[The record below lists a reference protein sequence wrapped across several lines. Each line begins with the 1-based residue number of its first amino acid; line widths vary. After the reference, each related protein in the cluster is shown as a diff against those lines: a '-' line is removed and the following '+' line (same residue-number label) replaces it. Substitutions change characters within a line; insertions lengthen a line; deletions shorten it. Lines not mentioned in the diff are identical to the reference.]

1 MFDIVIIGSGP
12 AGATAGIYAQRAGM
26 KVLIVSKN
34 EGALKKGGIIENYYG
49 FPDPIDGEII
59 FNYGL
64 QQAKNVGCTLIEDEV
79 IDIQF
84 DGENFTVK
92 SKKDSFVAPVAI
104 ITTGIS
110 RTIPPIKA
118 ITKYEGKGISYCA
131 TCDGFFYRNKK
142 VGVLGSKDYALS
154 EANHLVHLAKEVVI
168 YTNGIEPTVEI
179 PNNIT
184 LNKKKIV
191 DITGETKVETL
202 VFEDG
207 SSENVDGLFIA
218 YAVAGSFDFAKK
230 LGAQVENSK
239 IIIDNKCMTNVPGLF
254 AAGDCTGG
262 MLQMAKAIYEGA
274 QAGQEAAKLIR
285 VQRSL
290 KEKANT
296 QPK

>member
-1 MFDIVIIGSGP
+1 MFDIIIIGSGP

-79 IDIQF
+79 IDIQY
-84 DGENFTVK
+84 DGENYHVK
-92 SKKDSFVAPVAI
+92 SKKDLYTAPVAI

-110 RTIPPIKA
+110 RTIPPIKS
-118 ITKYEGKGISYCA
+118 ISSFEGKGVSYCA
-131 TCDGFFYRNKK
+131 TCDGFFYRGKK
-142 VGVLGSKDYALS
+142 VGVIGSKDYALS
-154 EANHLVHLAKEVVI
+154 EANHLVHLAKEVTI
-168 YTNGIEPTVEI
+168 YTNGIEPSVSI
-179 PNNIT
+179 PENIQV
-184 LNKKKIV
+184 NKKKII
-191 DITGETKVETL
+191 DIKGTNRIETL
-202 VFEDG
+202 VFED
-207 SSENVDGLFIA
+207 SSTETIDGLFVA

-230 LGAQVENSK
+230 LGAQVEGTK
-239 IIIDNKCMTNVPGLF
+239 ILIDKSCMTNVPGLF

-274 QAGQEAAKLIR
+274 MAGTEAAKFIR
-285 VQRSL
+285 YQRA
-290 KEKANT
+290 EKAKNSNK
-296 QPK
+296 Q

>member
-1 MFDIVIIGSGP
+1 MFDVVIIGSGP

-84 DGENFTVK
+84 DGENFNVK
-92 SKKDSFVAPVAI
+92 SKNSSYSAPVAI

-110 RTIPPIKA
+110 RTVPPIKA
-118 ITKYEGKGISYCA
+118 ITNYEGKGVSYCA
-131 TCDGFFYRNKK
+131 TCDGFFYRGKK
-142 VGVLGSKDYALS
+142 VGVIGSKDYALN
-154 EANHLVHLAKEVVI
+154 EANHLVHLAKEVII
-168 YTNGIEPTVEI
+168 YTNGVEPSITPPE
-179 PNNIT
+179 NIK

-191 DITGETKVETL
+191 DIKGAGKVENL

-207 SSENVDGLFIA
+207 TTETIDGLFIA

-230 LGAQVENSK
+230 LGAEVEGSK
-239 IIIDNKCMTNVPGLF
+239 IKIDNKCMTNVPGLF

-274 QAGQEAAKLIR
+274 QAGTEAAKYIR
-285 VQRSL
+285 YQRA
-290 KEKANT
+290 EKAKNI
-296 QPK
+296 QK